1 MDHRVNKDSRD
12 VITGEELETELKR
25 LRRRDRL
32 KMYVMSGM
40 LVLMT
45 AISGVIYLSAEAN
58 PVSAFFSSE
67 ADQWNRQIGYY
78 ASQTAG
84 SGGWDDGQGAANAGG
99 GCCGGSGA
107 GVVSGGGCGTGG
119 TSLTDISMSDLEQ
132 QALAQ
137 YTEETGKSDVQAK
150 AANYGCHIQIDITNA
165 GNEIVRSYGFQGGP
179 LYVIK

>member
-1 MDHRVNKDSRD
+1 MEYRPNKDSRD

-45 AISGVIYLSAEAN
+45 VISGVIYLSADVN

-67 ADQWNRQIGYY
+67 DDQLNRQIGYY
-78 ASQTAG
+78 TTQTVTD
-84 SGGWDDGQGAANAGG
+84 GWDDGRGAANVSG

-107 GVVSGGGCGTGG
+107 GAVSGGGCGTGG

-132 QALAQ
+132 QALTQ